1 MLSLLHR
8 SLMTHVHDYQHG
20 TEHGKLPYVKN
31 APVWSINE
39 YERKKGLHIDQ
50 PRCGP
55 CFVSLASPKKSFTVV
70 SGNFINYEPVEPHNA
85 LPRDTY
91 SLFFLCCE
99 RCSRMSGTDRGRI
112 VDVYVS
118 SFLITHSL
126 HIRVSAESRQQI
138 SGM

>member
-31 APVWSINE
+31 APVWLINE
-39 YERKKGLHIDQ
+39 HERKKGLHIDQ

-55 CFVSLASPKKSFTVV
+55 CFVSLTSPFTVV

-99 RCSRMSGTDRGRI
+99 RCRRRSGTDRGRI
-112 VDVYVS
+112 VDVYGS
-118 SFLITHSL
+118 AFLITHSL
-126 HIRVSAESRQQI
+126 HIRVSESIRQQI
-138 SGM
+138 SSIQ